1 MRVCIDCAPL
11 LVRCAGMKS
20 YLYYFARHL
29 LLNKG
34 EHDFRAFPF
43 LNWFGGLDLLESSIN
58 HEGSM
63 IGRYATTARLLLVNI
78 SNKGEHGALDWL
90 MPGVDLFHATNHV
103 RNPPRG
109 RKLTTTLHDLT
120 TYTLPDAHPA
130 SHHEMEKSFVEKV
143 VLKADSVIAISEHTR
158 QDLIRLFDFQP
169 ERVEVV
175 YEGIAD
181 SYFETHAEG
190 VTAVR
195 AKYGLTKPYI
205 LHVGTI
211 EPRKNIDRLLDAYEQ
226 LKPSVREEFPLV
238 MVGSIGW
245 APESTINRMENP
257 PKGVRYLRYV
267 PEVDLPFLTTGAEI
281 CVYPSL
287 YEGFGLPVPQAMAT
301 GVPVLTSN
309 VSSLPEVA
317 GDAAVLVDPMS
328 TAEITSGMERLL
340 TSPSLRE
347 ELAAKG
353 RTRAQRF
360 SWDRSAK
367 ETWRYF
373 ERVCGQ

>member
-63 IGRYATTARLLLVNI
+63 IGRYATTARLLLVNM
-78 SNKGEHGALDWL
+78 SNKGNHNALDYL
-90 MPGVDLFHATNHV
+90 MPGVDLFHSTNHV

-120 TYTLPDAHPA
+120 THTVPDCHPP
-130 SHHEMEKSFVEKV
+130 SHHEMEKAFVENV
-143 VLKADSVIAISEHTR
+143 VFKADSVIAISEHTR
-158 QDLIRLFDFQP
+158 QDLIRLYDFPP
-169 ERVEVV
+169 ERVEVI

-181 SYFETHAEG
+181 AYFETHPEG

-195 AKYGLTKPYI
+195 AKYGLSQPYI

-211 EPRKNIDRLLDAYEQ
+211 EPRKNIDRLFDAYEQ
-226 LKPSVREEFPLV
+226 LKPSLRDEFPLV
-238 MVGSIGW
+238 LIGSIGW
-245 APESTINRMENP
+245 SPDSTVQRVENP
-257 PKGVRYLRYV
+257 PEGVRYLRYV
-267 PEVDLPFLTTGAEI
+267 PEADLPFLTAGATV

-287 YEGFGLPVPQAMAT
+287 YEGFGLPVP
-301 GVPVLTSN
+301 
-309 VSSLPEVA
+309 A
-317 GDAAVLVDPMS
+317 GDGDRRTGPDVK
-328 TAEITSGMERLL
+328 RQ
-340 TSPSLRE
+340 
-347 ELAAKG
+347 LAARG
-353 RTRAQRF
+353 RR
-360 SWDRSAK
+360 
-367 ETWRYF
+367 
-373 ERVCGQ
+373 